1 LNRRFAAATSPFR
14 RPVLPV
20 QVQLAEDDMN
30 WLRQISIVVFAALLA
45 FPNDA
50 HAQDDAPG
58 TLIYSVG
65 SVDIAMSFEFQFQR
79 TATPGGDPVTD
90 NRRAMVCRC
99 VGFFSP
105 RPSNLDY
112 YGREAGRVFVQS
124 LPPGRY
130 EIYDFG
136 FTGTIIVASV
146 EWSSR
151 TPFAI
156 PFTINPG
163 EATYIGNFARAPSLG
178 TRLEPQL
185 GAVGYFVV
193 SDQSERDL
201 AIARARDPAL
211 PTVRSEVIDVSN
223 LGHPMLY
230 ATVQD

>member
-1 LNRRFAAATSPFR
+1 MGW
-14 RPVLPV
+14 VK
-20 QVQLAEDDMN
+20 QVALA
-30 WLRQISIVVFAALLA
+30 VFAALLA
-45 FPNDA
+45 FPHGA
-50 HAQDDAPG
+50 SAQADDAPG

-65 SVDIAMSFEFQFQR
+65 SVDIAMNFEFGYRR
-79 TATPGGDPVTD
+79 TATLAGDAVED
-90 NRRAMVCRC
+90 NRGAMVCRC
-99 VGFFSP
+99 VGFLRP

-112 YGREAGRVFVQS
+112 YSREAGRVIVHA

-136 FTGTIIVASV
+136 FTGTLIVAGV
-146 EWSSR
+146 VWSSA
-151 TPFAI
+151 TPFSI

-193 SDQSERDL
+193 SDQSERDVP
-201 AIARARDPAL
+201 IARARNPAL
-211 PTVRSEVIDVSN
+211 PAVREEVADVST

-230 ATVQD
+230 AVVQD